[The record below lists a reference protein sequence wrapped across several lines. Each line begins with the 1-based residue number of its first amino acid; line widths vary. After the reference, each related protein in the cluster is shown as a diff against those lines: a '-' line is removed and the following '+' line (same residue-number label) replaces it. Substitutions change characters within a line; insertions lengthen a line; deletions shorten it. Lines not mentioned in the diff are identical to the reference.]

1 VSGNG
6 ASNNGMRFPRRL
18 SARDQELLLTGSPMA
33 DGGELDEVA
42 AFVRALPAY
51 VPEQPNEV
59 LAAALVPRL
68 AEAARTAPPREASPR
83 ETSGPA
89 QRPWSR
95 RALAARVAVAVAL
108 LPAFTAA
115 LAFAGVEVPRP
126 AQDAFESV
134 GVDLPNQDEADGT
147 SRSGESAEPD
157 SPDAPTSAPADQPSG
172 GGGKPKAKEKSKSKG
187 KAKAKGKPVQP
198 GPSGEPVGQGKQPP
212 GQTRPPQGNA
222 HGQGKAKPNQGGGG
236 GGAKGNGK
244 SQGQEGGPGKLK
256 KTPPGQVKQE
266 AKPPPPGQ
274 AKKQE

>member
-1 VSGNG
+1 
-6 ASNNGMRFPRRL
+6 
-18 SARDQELLLTGSPMA
+18 MA

-59 LAAALVPRL
+59 LETALVPRL
-68 AEAARTAPPREASPR
+68 AEAARMAPPRETRR
-83 ETSGPA
+83 ETGRRPR
-89 QRPWSR
+89 RPWSR

-134 GVDLPNQDEADGT
+134 GVDLPNQDGPDGT
-147 SRSGESAEPD
+147 GRSVQPAEPD
-157 SPDAPTSAPADQPSG
+157 APDAPPAAPADQPSEG
-172 GGGKPKAKEKSKSKG
+172 NGKPKAKKKSKGEG
-187 KAKAKGKPVQP
+187 KAKAKGRPAQP
-198 GPSGEPVGQGKQPP
+198 GPSDEPVGQGKQPP

-222 HGQGKAKPNQGGGG
+222 RGQGKTKPNQGGGATNGKGQGQG
-236 GGAKGNGK
+236 GGSGK
-244 SQGQEGGPGKLK
+244 PK